1 MIIGTG
7 ERDRDWHF
15 CVTMSLLRGLRFG
28 FGIRVDGIE
37 IGILP
42 VGFEVC
48 DVIAPV
54 TAHVVAPVTGVVL
67 EIHEY
72 RTSIIL
78 IYSSIPE

>member
-1 MIIGTG
+1 MA
-7 ERDRDWHF
+7 F

-48 DVIAPV
+48 DVIVPDTYFTISDV
-54 TAHVVAPVTGVVL
+54 DIVPGL
-67 EIHEY
+67 Y
-72 RTSIIL
+72 F
-78 IYSSIPE
+78 

>member
-28 FGIRVDGIE
+28 FGIRIDGIE

-54 TAHVVAPVTGVVL
+54 HVVAAVTGGVA
-67 EIHEY
+67 
-72 RTSIIL
+72 TFIL
-78 IYSSIPE
+78 QC